1 MGLDKLPNITTTKE
15 LAEFLKI
22 SESTIHRAVRDGY
35 LKSLKV
41 GRNVRY
47 EKVEVLRWLDQDQ
60 KEN

>member
-22 SESTIHRAVRDGY
+22 SESTIHRAVKNGE
-35 LKSLKV
+35 LQSLKV

-47 EKVEVLRWLDQDQ
+47 ERVEVLKWLDKD
-60 KEN
+60 NRRD

>member
-22 SESTIHRAVRDGY
+22 SESTIHRAVKDGH

-47 EKVEVLRWLDQDQ
+47 EKVEVLKWINQDQD
-60 KEN
+60 KE

>member
-22 SESTIHRAVRDGY
+22 SESTIHRAVRDGD
-35 LKSLKV
+35 LQSLKV

-47 EKVEVLRWLDQDQ
+47 EKDEVLKWLNA
-60 KEN
+60 K

>member
-22 SESTIHRAVRDGY
+22 SESTIHRAVKDGE
-35 LKSLKV
+35 LQSLKI

-47 EKVEVLRWLDQDQ
+47 EKAEVLKWLNQ
-60 KEN
+60 KQ